1 MVNTGGCCGSR
12 LGGVLYARC
21 GSTRR
26 RRHCAVRF
34 PEVKHGPPGGGRG
47 GRGSRRA
54 SGGSTLGSSG
64 RRQRAAARVNRSS
77 SLICGGLRGA
87 SKRRNVVARRLNAHL
102 SSIVSS
108 RRSSFRMPVE
118 VVARAGRSD
127 VMGGLDQ
134 GTSRLSSFG
143 FSGTIAHGA
152 FASPTTSYNEGG
164 AERSGRP
171 AYSYFRSALAYCK
184 QIAVCVHASCVHTT
198 RVAPSTD
205 LCFLAL
211 GRCGSLVVASASGL
225 TRSAA
230 EIASVAS

>member
-1 MVNTGGCCGSR
+1 MNTGGCCGSR

-21 GSTRR
+21 GSTGR

-127 VMGGLDQ
+127 VMGGLEQ

-152 FASPTTSYNEGG
+152 FASSHSH
-164 AERSGRP
+164 AACRSP
-171 AYSYFRSALAYCK
+171 FYTNAA
-184 QIAVCVHASCVHTT
+184 
-198 RVAPSTD
+198 
-205 LCFLAL
+205 
-211 GRCGSLVVASASGL
+211 GSLFGSTTNSIRGG
-225 TRSAA
+225 RST
-230 EIASVAS
+230 